1 MTTEVAIVKLK
12 EAVQLLEFEDGETVK
27 QLQEIITK
35 LENKYYGQLSE
46 IMSKS
51 KRELK
56 LTLTEDDLDI
66 ICNALDAY
74 VIEYLLD
81 EDMKKYITQASS
93 TRDKINKLIPDSW
106 NWAGE

>member
-1 MTTEVAIVKLK
+1 
-12 EAVQLLEFEDGETVK
+12 
-27 QLQEIITK
+27 
-35 LENKYYGQLSE
+35 
-46 IMSKS
+46 MSKS

-81 EDMKKYITQASS
+81 EDMEKYITQASN
-93 TRDKINKLIPDSW
+93 TRNKINKLIPDSW